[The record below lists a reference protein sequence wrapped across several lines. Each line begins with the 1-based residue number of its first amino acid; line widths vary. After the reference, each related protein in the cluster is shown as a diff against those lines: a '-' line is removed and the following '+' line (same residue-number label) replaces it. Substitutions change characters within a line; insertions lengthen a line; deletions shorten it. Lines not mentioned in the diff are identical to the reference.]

1 MKTFRQ
7 FILEILSGINIKD
20 PEVLQQMRDAS
31 LHGHPDELLRLYKL
45 HAGKTKPAVWKDND
59 KYFDDFGH
67 TKKPKHL
74 GPESLDKVD
83 KKHKD
88 GVLDINKKH
97 KKP

>member
-45 HAGKTKPAVWKDND
+45 HAGKTKPAKFKDGD

-67 TKKPKHL
+67 AKKAKHL
-74 GPESLDKVD
+74 GPASLEKAGKKQDDVLDTD
-83 KKHKD
+83 KKHK
-88 GVLDINKKH
+88 KH
-97 KKP
+97 